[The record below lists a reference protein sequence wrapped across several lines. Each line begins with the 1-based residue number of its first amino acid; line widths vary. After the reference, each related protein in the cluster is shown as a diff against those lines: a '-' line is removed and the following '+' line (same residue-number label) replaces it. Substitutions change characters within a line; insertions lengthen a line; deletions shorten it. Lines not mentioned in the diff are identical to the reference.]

1 MTGRNVA
8 SQVSAKKSGLPEPV
22 TDVAT
27 GLENFGQY
35 GFNHHRGYLDEA
47 TVSRLKDRVLEQ
59 AEMERELG
67 VANIGGPKG
76 AIDLVESVPGDKG
89 SYCYQLVEFL
99 PNKGRV
105 FIDLFMHP
113 LGLAYAKGVFGEH
126 PSRLWA
132 SAATITQRG
141 LARQNPHYDEG
152 ILPLDMCTR
161 PTLLNIFICL
171 TDFEEEMGATQIYPG
186 THRHIGEITR
196 DNIDEWPCFTAVA
209 KAGDALMWDGRT
221 WHGGGQHRSD
231 KTRIAIGS
239 GYNLL
244 AVTSQHQYPTCLSD
258 EVYET
263 LSDEE
268 LKVLG
273 FEAVEFGFTNRII
286 PRNASDRRSN
296 VGRSTPFVPE
306 LHRDF

>member
-1 MTGRNVA
+1 MTSLNIAGHDLA
-8 SQVSAKKSGLPEPV
+8 ELSGLPEPV
-22 TDVAT
+22 TDIAK
-27 GLENFGQY
+27 GLENLDRY

-47 TVSRLKDRVLEQ
+47 TVARLKDRVLEQ

-76 AIDLVESVPGDKG
+76 AIDMIESVPGDKG
-89 SYCYQLVEFL
+89 SYCYQLIEFL
-99 PNKGRV
+99 PNKGRA

-113 LGLAYAKGVFGEH
+113 VGLAYAKGVFGAH
-126 PSRLWA
+126 PFRVWA

-141 LARQNPHYDEG
+141 LARQNAHYDEG
-152 ILPLDMCTR
+152 ILPIEMCVR

-186 THRHIGEITR
+186 THRHIGEITPA
-196 DNIDEWPCFTAVA
+196 NIADWPCFTAVA

-221 WHGGGQHRSD
+221 WHGGGEHRSD

-244 AVTSQHQYPTCLSD
+244 AVTSQHQYSACLSD

-268 LKVLG
+268 LAVLG
-273 FEAVEFGFTNRII
+273 FEAVEFGYTNRII
-286 PRNASDRRSN
+286 PRNANDRRTN
-296 VGRSTPFVPE
+296 IGRATPFVPE
-306 LHRDF
+306 LRRES